1 MTSTDPRRTMT
12 STVRTRPRVIRTAA
26 ATCAAALLLLGA
38 AACGSAANNGATS
51 GPNSEGGQQGG
62 PQGGPQDQRA
72 GGGMPGAFGKVAAV
86 TDHVAQVQGMQGQV
100 AVSWTAAT
108 TFTKDVAAT
117 LSDVKVG
124 TCVLVLPSSKDTSDQ
139 GTSGNSSGGGTPP
152 TAVTAASVRITQPT
166 GGSCSPTRGPGGG
179 DGPQLQGAPPS
190 GGVPSGAPQ
199 GGQRPQV
206 RGLGGAAGKVTAVS
220 AAGFTVASAMPGSSS
235 PTPVTVTVGATTTY
249 TTTAQG
255 AASDVKVGVC
265 VQAQGSADDTGAV
278 TATRIAVS
286 MPQDGQ
292 CGGMV
297 RMRSSAGDGT
307 TSQGS

>member
-1 MTSTDPRRTMT
+1 MTSTLR
-12 STVRTRPRVIRTAA
+12 SRPRAIRSAA
-26 ATCAAALLLLGA
+26 AVCGATLLLLGA
-38 AACGSAANNGATS
+38 AACGNAANNGGTA
-51 GPNSEGGQQGG
+51 GPSSEGGPQGG
-62 PQGGPQDQRA
+62 QQGGPQDQRA
-72 GGGMPGAFGKVAAV
+72 GGMPGAFGKVAAV
-86 TDHVAQVQGMQGQV
+86 ADHVAQVQGMQGQV

-108 TFTKDVAAT
+108 TFTKDVGAA

-124 TCVLVLPSSKDTSDQ
+124 TCVLVLPTDQ
-139 GTSGNSSGGGTPP
+139 STSGNSSGGNTPP

-179 DGPQLQGAPPS
+179 DGPQVQGAP
-190 GGVPSGAPQ
+190 PSGAPQ

-220 AAGFTVASAMPGSSS
+220 ATGFTVASALPGGSS
-235 PTPVTVTVGATTTY
+235 TTAVTVTVGATTTY

-265 VQAQGSADDTGAV
+265 VQAQGSTDDTGAV
-278 TATRIAVS
+278 TATRIAIS
-286 MPQDGQ
+286 APQDGQ

-307 TSQGS
+307 TSQES